1 MKGAASTAPLPLAAD
16 HRQIAVGFPFESPL
30 RHCHAST
37 THLPS
42 RLGTLRNGVCFA
54 HSKSTSLGLTA
65 GAFSCKGI
73 LELEGWPARR
83 TRRTYYCSGM
93 RSGPRNQKT
102 KHYQYLIH

>member
-42 RLGTLRNGVCFA
+42 RLGTLRIGVCFA

-73 LELEGWPARR
+73 LELEKPVAK
-83 TRRTYYCSGM
+83 S
-93 RSGPRNQKT
+93 PVQ
-102 KHYQYLIH
+102 